1 MKNIITKENI
11 NDFLDG
17 NLSIQDTLD
26 VLETMA
32 FDTSLEE
39 QVISSQRMRY
49 TRQIDA
55 DYGSFLPIS
64 KMAADDGENLC
75 DFQCESY
82 ILKKH
87 GKEISD
93 SSLVEE
99 AKSNYWLRSMGTP
112 LYNMGKLLESNGLL
126 VSRVYDADVNKL
138 CDALKEYDVI
148 VVVNGSKLSGIEED
162 PFSEDNPNHAVV
174 ALSVNKDS
182 NEIVLFNPATGN
194 EKDIY
199 TLKKFED
206 AWSDSKNYLVLA
218 RKKEY
223 ENEYNPRPI
232 DVSNVS
238 LTADLLELID
248 TIAENAHNVW
258 AEEKLR
264 KNPDLKYAPLD
275 QNGHEVKGCNHFF
288 RPYAELSEEDKKPD
302 VDMAVNT
309 IKLLKR
315 LGYRIVNVNKLS
327 RCPDCGEPIEMHNL
341 YCSHCGK
348 KLSWEDFK

>member
-1 MKNIITKENI
+1 MNNIVTKENI
-11 NDFLDG
+11 IDFLNG
-17 NLSIQDTLD
+17 NLSVQDTID

-32 FDTSLEE
+32 FDSSLEE
-39 QVISSQRMRY
+39 HVISTQRMNY
-49 TRQIDA
+49 ARQIDA

-82 ILKKH
+82 LLKKH

-112 LYNMGKLLESNGLL
+112 LYNIGKLLESNGLL
-126 VSRVYDADVNKL
+126 VNRVYDADVNKL
-138 CDALKEYDVI
+138 CEALEEYDII
-148 VVVNGSKLSGIEED
+148 VVVNGFRLSGNEED

-174 ALSVNKDS
+174 VVSIDKVA
-182 NEIVLFNPATGN
+182 NEIVLYNPATGN
-194 EKDIY
+194 EKDVY
-199 TLKKFED
+199 SLTAFEE
-206 AWSDSKNYLVLA
+206 AWNESKNYVVLI
-218 RKKEY
+218 REKEY

-232 DVSNVS
+232 DVSDVS
-238 LTADLLELID
+238 LTPDLLELID

-264 KNPDLKYAPLD
+264 KNPGLKYAPLD
-275 QNGHEVKGCNHFF
+275 KDGHEVKGCNHFF
-288 RPYAELSEEDKKPD
+288 RPYTELPEEDKKPD

-315 LGYRIVNVNKLS
+315 LGYRIVNVNKLN
-327 RCPDCGEPIEMHNL
+327 RCPDCGEPIEMHHL
-341 YCSHCGK
+341 FCSHCGK

>member
-1 MKNIITKENI
+1 MNKMITKETI
-11 NDFLDG
+11 NDFLNG
-17 NLSIQDTLD
+17 KTSLPDTFD
-26 VLETMA
+26 ILETMV
-32 FDTSLEE
+32 FDPSLEE
-39 QVISSQRMRY
+39 QVISSQRMKY
-49 TRQIDA
+49 AKQQDL
-55 DYGSFLPIS
+55 DYGSFLPIN

-87 GKEISD
+87 GREISD
-93 SSLVEE
+93 STLVEE

-126 VSRVYDADVNKL
+126 VSRVYDASLEKL
-138 CDALKEYDVI
+138 CEALDKYDVI
-148 VVVNGSKLSGIEED
+148 VVVNSAKLSGGDYD
-162 PFSEDNPNHAVV
+162 PFLEDNPNHAVV
-174 ALSVNKDS
+174 VLSVDTAN
-182 NEIVLFNPATGN
+182 NNVVLFNPSTGN
-194 EKDIY
+194 EMDNY
-199 TLKKFED
+199 SLTAFED
-206 AWSDSKNYLVLA
+206 AWGESKYYLVLV
-218 RKKEY
+218 REKEY
-223 ENEYNPRPI
+223 EHEYLPCPI

-238 LTADLLELID
+238 LTPDLLELID

-264 KNPDLKYAPLD
+264 KNPGLQYAPLD
-275 QNGHEVKGCNHFF
+275 KDGHEVKGCNHFF

-315 LGYRIVNVNKLS
+315 LGYRIVNVNKLN
-327 RCPDCGEPIEMHNL
+327 RCPDCGEPIEMHHL

-348 KLSWEDFK
+348 KLNWKDFK

>member
-1 MKNIITKENI
+1 MKNIVTKENI
-11 NDFLDG
+11 IDFLNG
-17 NLSIQDTLD
+17 NLSAQDTLE

-32 FDTSLEE
+32 FDSSLEE
-39 QVISSQRMRY
+39 QVISNQRMKY
-49 TRQIDA
+49 ARQIDL
-55 DYGSFLPIS
+55 DYGGFLPID

-93 SSLVEE
+93 SSLAEE
-99 AKSNYWLRSMGTP
+99 AKNNYWLRSMGTP

-126 VSRVYDADVNKL
+126 VSRVYDADIDKL
-138 CDALKEYDVI
+138 CDTLEGHDVI
-148 VVVNGSKLSGIEED
+148 VVVNGSKLSGFEED

-174 ALSVNKDS
+174 VLSINKCT
-182 NEIVLFNPATGN
+182 NEVELFNPATGN
-194 EKDIY
+194 EKDVY
-199 TLKKFED
+199 PLNEFED
-206 AWSDSKNYLVLA
+206 AWGESKNYLVLI
-218 RKKEY
+218 REKEY
-223 ENEYNPRPI
+223 ENEYIPRPI
-232 DVSNVS
+232 DVSSVS
-238 LTADLLELID
+238 LTPDLLELID

-264 KNPDLKYAPLD
+264 KDPGLKYAPLD
-275 QNGHEVKGCNHFF
+275 EDGDEVKGCNHFF
-288 RPYAELSEEDKKPD
+288 RPYTELSEEDKKQD

-315 LGYRIVNVNKLS
+315 LGYRIVNVNKLN

-341 YCSHCGK
+341 YCSHCGR